1 MSAPDDDRELAAEAA
16 RLAAWLDARGGPLPE
31 GVDADVVQAA
41 LSLRPALAPPPRL
54 TADDILADVSFGPLV
69 ALRAGAPAAPP
80 PVPVAVVED
89 DEDTVPVALIFG
101 EDDDLGVAPAPA
113 ATRTRAAYDP
123 IDVPLP
129 ANNNRG
135 WVRWMG
141 ASAVGTLAAAV
152 ALLLVYQ
159 PAPDRAP
166 AALEMKDASRAAA
179 PALESAPPAAAPK
192 GDGESRWASEAPAE
206 PAPGEPGDAVVD
218 AEAEKP
224 AEAEEAPAAEEA
236 KQEAALDEGG
246 VIGGAIAEVPPGA
259 AAQGAALTQTG
270 TYADE
275 AENTAD
281 GDDITEVLQA
291 ATAAGLMEDERR
303 APAKEDATAK
313 ARTPMRAEADM
324 AADAPVGASAG
335 APPPPPA
342 APASRESTG
351 DWRSTVEPG
360 RLAAIDRALAAAS
373 GLASGGDRVAAAN
386 SLRSYISAPARAGQH
401 VAYVAATWALDGG
414 DPALAQTLA
423 TQGVRLG
430 GGPSPELSAL
440 QGLVS
445 RLRRGAQ

>member
-1 MSAPDDDRELAAEAA
+1 MSAPDDDRKLAAEAA
-16 RLAAWLDARGGPLPE
+16 RLAAWLDARGGPLPDD
-31 GVDADVVQAA
+31 VDADVVQAA

-54 TADDILADVSFGPLV
+54 TADDILAHVSAGPL
-69 ALRAGAPAAPP
+69 ARG
-80 PVPVAVVED
+80 VPVAVVEED
-89 DEDTVPVALIFG
+89 DDPVPVAMVF
-101 EDDDLGVAPAPA
+101 EVDDEPEAPRYAAPAPVL
-113 ATRTRAAYDP
+113 DP

-129 ANNNRG
+129 ANDNRG
-135 WVRWMG
+135 WARWIG

-152 ALLLVYQ
+152 ALLLVSQ
-159 PAPDRAP
+159 PASEGAP
-166 AALEMKDASRAAA
+166 ASLELKEATRPAAA
-179 PALESAPPAAAPK
+179 PTPMAAAAPK

-218 AEAEKP
+218 AEEEKP
-224 AEAEEAPAAEEA
+224 VDAEAEEALAAEEA

-246 VIGGAIAEVPPGA
+246 AIGGAIAEVPPEA
-259 AAQGAALTQTG
+259 AAQGAAPTQTG

-291 ATAAGLMEDERR
+291 ATAAGLMDEERDRR

-351 DWRSTVEPG
+351 DWRSGVDPG
-360 RLAAIDRALAAAS
+360 KLAAVDRALAAAS
-373 GLASGGDRVAAAN
+373 GLAAGGDRVAAAN
-386 SLRSYISAPARAGQH
+386 SLRSYISAPARVGQH

-445 RLRRGAQ
+445 RLRRGGAQ

>member
-1 MSAPDDDRELAAEAA
+1 MSAPDDDRMLAAEAA
-16 RLAAWLDARGGPLPE
+16 RLAAWLDARGGPLPQ

-54 TADDILADVSFGPLV
+54 TAEDILADLTAGPLARGV
-69 ALRAGAPAAPP
+69 PTAVVEVDDD
-80 PVPVAVVED
+80 PVPVAMVFEVDEEED
-89 DEDTVPVALIFG
+89 DAPRYA
-101 EDDDLGVAPAPA
+101 APAPVL
-113 ATRTRAAYDP
+113 DP
-123 IDVPLP
+123 IEVPLP
-129 ANNNRG
+129 ANDNRG
-135 WVRWMG
+135 WARWIG

-152 ALLLVYQ
+152 ALLLVSQ
-159 PAPDRAP
+159 PAPEGAP
-166 AALEMKDASRAAA
+166 GALESKEAARPAAA
-179 PALESAPPAAAPK
+179 PTPMAAAPK
-192 GDGESRWASEAPAE
+192 GDAESRWASEAPAE
-206 PAPGEPGDAVVD
+206 PVPGAPGDAVVD
-218 AEAEKP
+218 AEEEKP
-224 AEAEEAPAAEEA
+224 VDAEAEEALAAEEA

-246 VIGGAIAEVPPGA
+246 AIGGAIAEVPPEA
-259 AAQGAALTQTG
+259 AAQGAAPTQTG

-291 ATAAGLMEDERR
+291 ATAAGLMDEERERR

-445 RLRRGAQ
+445 RLRRGGAQ